1 LSAEIAAGIT
11 YKIPTLAAVKN
22 YIGGLCYGNTAGGGT
37 SITQYVASLNGLT
50 GAVGLAGGT
59 DISVA
64 ISGQT
69 LTVNYTGSSVSNAVT
84 SFNGLT
90 GAVQGVSAAVAG
102 TGISVSGATGA
113 VTITNT
119 GVVSFNGNTGA
130 VQSVSAAVAG
140 TGISVSGAT
149 GAVTITNT
157 GVQSFN
163 GVTGAVTG
171 ASLGA
176 NTFTGLQTLN
186 AGLSASAVY
195 VSTGSTFA
203 GLVTFTNGVSAA
215 GTITLASPNL
225 TGTPTAPTAALGTNT
240 TQIATTAFVQSE
252 IVADTVTAFNGR
264 TGAVQGVSAAVA
276 GTGISVS
283 GATGSVTITNTG
295 VQSFNGNTGAVTG
308 ASLGANTFTA
318 LNSFNA
324 GISSVGGTFS
334 GDIVKF
340 LSGLSASFVR
350 VGSLESNN
358 SNPVTLSDNR
368 LRFTVVGFPTSSYT
382 TLQADPTTSADRTVT
397 LPDES
402 GTVALTSQLM
412 GAVNGSTAAT
422 TAVTSFN
429 GLTGAVT
436 GVTVGGA
443 NTFTALN
450 TFNEG
455 ISAAGATFAS
465 NIIVNTMTVGR
476 GNTSGAVSN
485 TALGVSVLAV
495 NSGTFN
501 TGVGNSALTANTT
514 GGSNTAVGR
523 RALFVNTTG
532 SSNTAIG
539 QIALGAVTG
548 GVFNTA
554 IGSDS
559 LSSTLVSNSTAV
571 GAGAIQYNVSGNDNT
586 AVGAFAGSFWGEGS
600 TASILSNQL
609 QTGAGGVYIG
619 YYARGSTFNQTN
631 EIVIGANAVGGGSN
645 TAVIGATSQVS
656 ATVYGLFNAP
666 SGVCAS
672 GATFSGQV
680 RVNGNLFANNI
691 VNALNGFTGGVTLA
705 AGTGISVSGAT
716 GAVTIT
722 NIGVQSFNGLTGEV
736 GGVCAAQAN
745 TFTALNS
752 FNAGISS
759 AGGTFSALTRFTAGI
774 SASGGMTLAGF
785 LQGTTAN
792 FTGTVTGTTFI
803 GGLSGNATG
812 IIINASSSSSE
823 LFPVL
828 CTSTSST
835 VARADTVAPRVSII
849 PSTGQLTAPV
859 FRVAST
865 ASGGAFTE
873 ITDAGII
880 TANSDLTLLCDA
892 NILSL
897 GDVNYITN
905 GCKIVIDNSSG
916 LIDVNAVGSP
926 LTLTGSSVSVS
937 GLLNAPDGISSAG
950 GTFSALTRFTAGISA
965 SGGVTFSG
973 TVSSDT
979 GYRITS
985 SAINAQTGTTYTF
998 LESDN
1003 GKVLTF
1009 NNGSAVTVTIPTALP
1024 VGFNCTAIQLGA
1036 GQVGFTAASGLT
1048 LQSYGSQYRLIG
1060 QHASATIIEYSANIV
1075 NLSGNLVV

>member
-1 LSAEIAAGIT
+1 VCAA
-11 YKIPTLAAVKN
+11 
-22 YIGGLCYGNTAGGGT
+22 
-37 SITQYVASLNGLT
+37 Q
-50 GAVGLAGGT
+50 
-59 DISVA
+59 
-64 ISGQT
+64 
-69 LTVNYTGSSVSNAVT
+69 
-84 SFNGLT
+84 
-90 GAVQGVSAAVAG
+90 
-102 TGISVSGATGA
+102 
-113 VTITNT
+113 
-119 GVVSFNGNTGA
+119 
-130 VQSVSAAVAG
+130 
-140 TGISVSGAT
+140 
-149 GAVTITNT
+149 
-157 GVQSFN
+157 
-163 GVTGAVTG
+163 
-171 ASLGA
+171 
-176 NTFTGLQTLN
+176 
-186 AGLSASAVY
+186 
-195 VSTGSTFA
+195 
-203 GLVTFTNGVSAA
+203 
-215 GTITLASPNL
+215 
-225 TGTPTAPTAALGTNT
+225 
-240 TQIATTAFVQSE
+240 
-252 IVADTVTAFNGR
+252 
-264 TGAVQGVSAAVA
+264 
-276 GTGISVS
+276 
-283 GATGSVTITNTG
+283 
-295 VQSFNGNTGAVTG
+295 
-308 ASLGANTFTA
+308 ANTFTA
-318 LNSFNA
+318 LQSFA
-324 GISSVGGTFS
+324 SGISASGITVDGAIEINRRPYFNFGSDENVVNGVSALLLQGATLGYASRISVNGYSFLGNTGS
-334 GDIVKF
+334 VDLIPYNGIVYVRRGEYGDRD
-340 LSGLSASFVR
+340 LPAAASWTSSIYIEENQVFVGR
-350 VGSLESNN
+350 YYGIITVPGSLTAN
-358 SNPVTLSDNR
+358 
-368 LRFTVVGFPTSSYT
+368 
-382 TLQADPTTSADRTVT
+382 RTVT
-397 LPDES
+397 IPNAS
-402 GTVALTSQLM
+402 GTLALTSQLM